1 MHGDKVFLDTN
12 ILIYAFDTSAGE
24 KYRISSNIMTE
35 LWKSGLG
42 VISTQVLQEFFV
54 IVTRKIQKPLKVHL
68 AKEIINDLLKWE
80 VVINDGESILS
91 AIYMHLKY
99 KYSFRDSMIIDAAL
113 QGGATVLYSEDLS
126 DGQIIDGVTIKNPF
140 NERT

>member
-1 MHGDKVFLDTN
+1 M
-12 ILIYAFDTSAGE
+12 I
-24 KYRISSNIMTE
+24 E
-35 LWKSGLG
+35 LWKSGCG

-54 IVTRKIQKPLKVHL
+54 IVTRTIPKPLKSNA

-91 AIYMHLKY
+91 AIDIHLRH

-113 QGGATVLYSEDLS
+113 KGGAEVLYSEDLM
-126 DGQIIDGVTIKNPF
+126 DGQTVNSITIKNPL
-140 NERT
+140 